1 MSIDAFGDIYPS
13 MGIVTLAE
21 LKAHLRYP
29 NATQPSS
36 DDDAL
41 EGFILAATEII
52 ETEVGKVVQREV
64 TEYHDGGSIA
74 IYLRQKPVLKVVQV
88 IENWGYF
95 NWDLADQPSTT
106 IPATNLFAY
115 SLDNPAEGRVTRRSV
130 GNIAIPFMAM
140 GSMFPANIKVEY
152 TAGRY
157 QVPWSVRLATLEL
170 CAHWWQHSQQRQY
183 SAGASL
189 SGNFD
194 SFVPD
199 QGTTAFNAGVPYR
212 VLELLKPHR
221 HSPIIG

>member
-1 MSIDAFGDIYPS
+1 MSIDAFGDVAPT
-13 MGIVTLAE
+13 MGIVTLTE
-21 LKAHLRYP
+21 LKTHLRYP
-29 NATQPSS
+29 NPTQQSN

-52 ETEVGKVVQREV
+52 ENEVGKVVQRNV
-64 TEYHDGGSIA
+64 TEYHDGGQIA
-74 IYLRQKPVLKVVQV
+74 LYLRQRPVLSVTQV

-95 NWDLADQPSTT
+95 NWDLSDQPSTT

-115 SLDNPAEGRVTRRSV
+115 SLDNPSEGRVTRRSV

-152 TAGRY
+152 VAGRY

-170 CAHWWQHSQQRQY
+170 CAHWWQRSQQRQFGG
-183 SAGASL
+183 SGTL

-194 SFVPD
+194 SMIPD
-199 QGTTAFNAGVPYR
+199 GAGTGFNAGVPYR
-212 VLELLKPHR
+212 VLELIKPHR
-221 HSPIIG
+221 RSPIIG

>member
-1 MSIDAFGDIYPS
+1 MSIDAFGDVTPS

-29 NATQPSS
+29 SAQTA

-52 ETEVGKVVQREV
+52 ETEVGKVVQRQV
-64 TEYHDGGSIA
+64 IEYHDGGQTA
-74 IYLRQKPVLKVVQV
+74 IYLRQRPVLSVVEV

-106 IPATNLFAY
+106 VPATNLFAY

-130 GNIAIPFMAM
+130 GNIAIPFMSM
-140 GSMFPANIKVEY
+140 GSTFPNNVKVTY
-152 TAGRY
+152 VAGRY
-157 QVPWSVRLATLEL
+157 QVPWSVRLAALEL
-170 CAHWWQHSQQRQY
+170 CAHWWQHSQQR
-183 SAGASL
+183 SFAGSGAL

-194 SFVPD
+194 SMIPD
-199 QGTTAFNAGVPYR
+199 GGSAAFNAGVPYR
-212 VLELLKPHR
+212 ILELIKPHR
-221 HSPIIG
+221 RSPIIG